1 MDAGAAADAGAGA
14 GVSKRRAM
22 VTESQSFLSR
32 PRRDDTTGVALHQ
45 LIGDVVARF
54 VGPRTPLAA
63 IKTYRSRTFNIAAPA
78 GGVAAKWEGGVECI
92 GGWTPDFAGFMV
104 EAFASTDGDAS
115 AVTFVASEYYSRQV
129 FIKLTPQ
136 AAAQARAAHTTAAE
150 FAEARRLVRA
160 QLDAWPPFAA
170 TTGEWSRERK
180 SKPPAMTDVEL
191 EGGPLVALGLVLPE
205 LVGAA
210 AGDLHLFSVPGCEM
224 TELRKKRI
232 CTVHAT
238 KAGKAFLKDQIAGLL
253 LLGNQLSIDGPMNM
267 VDIENPDMGNP
278 HDFYEMWFENW
289 PTTPSLSA

>member
-63 IKTYRSRTFNIAAPA
+63 IKTYHSRTFNIAAPA
-78 GGVAAKWEGGVECI
+78 GGVAAKWEGGIECI
-92 GGWTPDFAGFMV
+92 GCGGGDGSGAAGFMV

-115 AVTFVASEYYSRQV
+115 AVTFVASEYCSRRV

-150 FAEARRLVRA
+150 FAEARRLM
-160 QLDAWPPFAA
+160 QLGADAGFTQSISGLASMHRN
-170 TTGEWSRERK
+170 GH
-180 SKPPAMTDVEL
+180 
-191 EGGPLVALGLVLPE
+191 GGPPDFAEALRLFRL
-205 LVGAA
+205 AA
-210 AGDLHLFSVPGCEM
+210 AHGSLAAIH
-224 TELRKKRI
+224 EL
-232 CTVHAT
+232 TM
-238 KAGKAFLKDQIAGLL
+238 AFYKGRGVGQ
-253 LLGNQLSIDGPMNM
+253 
-267 VDIENPDMGNP
+267 
-278 HDFYEMWFENW
+278 DFAE
-289 PTTPSLSA
+289 AVR